1 VSSSLVK
8 QLFRSPQGIILPCVF
23 LACDKSVIFAFLNV
37 LAFGDEQYLFIV
49 DKLLLFRQNYKFIRL
64 ISFSVQVFRL
74 HVSRCSVSETR
85 VFLNL
90 HA

>member
-1 VSSSLVK
+1 
-8 QLFRSPQGIILPCVF
+8 
-23 LACDKSVIFAFLNV
+23 
-37 LAFGDEQYLFIV
+37 V

-85 VFLNL
+85 GFL
-90 HA
+90 